1 MLVVVIIVSVVSSS
15 ILFSI
20 FSSYK
25 QHLWSGLLLQL
36 TTNLWQILGLL
47 LFLPSG
53 LGEVFLLLGLLPGLE
68 LFLWTEG
75 LWDLWEFTSS
85 LVSNSEGLV
94 LTGNLMGRMFSFGP
108 SPIFENSKWE
118 KINAQ
123 CPDLPICPSILSF
136 PLNHSIVSGFWRSIV
151 WTRSEDYYKFP
162 FFLANHL

>member
-1 MLVVVIIVSVVSSS
+1 MLVVVIIVSVVTSS

-68 LFLWTEG
+68 LFLWTDG

-85 LVSNSEGLV
+85 LVSNKEGLV
-94 LTGNLMGRMFSFGP
+94 LTGNLMGRMLSLGP
-108 SPIFENSKWE
+108 SPIFGNIKWE
-118 KINAQ
+118 KINTW
-123 CPDLPICPSILSF
+123 CPNVSLNPSCPAYWFHCIGILTLNSVS
-136 PLNHSIVSGFWRSIV
+136 PLRG
-151 WTRSEDYYKFP
+151 
-162 FFLANHL
+162 LL